1 MTRKQFS
8 GGAVATKLN
17 GSITAATTNVVALDA
32 STYPFGTLPF
42 VIAIDR
48 GGAAEEKLLVTR
60 LSGSNTFTVVS
71 RGFDSTTAVA
81 HSDLAVI
88 EHVLDADTITEVN
101 TFVNTP
107 TTIGDMLYANT
118 ATTVTRLPIGANG
131 QVLTVTG
138 GVPTWAVVTVPG
150 LASLSDVTIS
160 AVSNGQVLAWNSSL
174 SKWQNTTIS
183 AKSPATRLFLAQSY
197 R

>member
-17 GSITAATTNVVALDA
+17 GSITSSTTNVVALDA
-32 STYPFGTLPF
+32 SSYPNGTTPF

-60 LSGSNTFTVVS
+60 LSGSNTFTVVN
-71 RGFDSTTAVA
+71 RGYDGSTAIA
-81 HSDLAVI
+81 HADLAVV
-88 EHVLDADTITEVN
+88 EHVLDAETITEAN

-118 ATTVTRLPIGANG
+118 ATTVARLPIGAAG
-131 QVLTVTG
+131 QVL
-138 GVPTWAVVTVPG
+138 GVAAGIPAWTVVTVP
-150 LASLSDVTIS
+150 AFSSLSDVTITS
-160 AVSNGQVLAWNSSL
+160 VTNGQTLTWNSSI
-174 SKWQNTTIS
+174 SKWVNSTAS
-183 AKSPATRLFLAQSY
+183 AKSAATRIFLQQQY